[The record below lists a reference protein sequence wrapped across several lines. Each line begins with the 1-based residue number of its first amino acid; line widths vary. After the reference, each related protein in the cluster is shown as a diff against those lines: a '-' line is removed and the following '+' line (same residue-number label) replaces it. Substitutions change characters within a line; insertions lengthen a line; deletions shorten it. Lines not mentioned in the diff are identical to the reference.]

1 MRQDVSRLASMR
13 ICRVAI
19 LASSRLRNACPA
31 RCAGARDFK
40 MSGICWHVQ
49 IDGAFERVSFVT
61 SDLIPPFRGTRG
73 EIRGISRRPVDFE
86 ASPNDSGTWMMT
98 RGFLRLVP
106 SSLLDFKKNRDAR
119 WEPRMICQWSSSFAL
134 KLARLVS
141 PVSDSLALSP
151 SSAPLRFFLR
161 LLFCVRFLSPSRA
174 LPSHWSLRGPCS
186 QGRLLET
193 SSLASRLLSTF
204 SSPAAPP
211 PHLQLS
217 LFLFVTLSS
226 SPSSFLS
233 HLNLP
238 LSFAVVSPSPSLS
251 SSRSLFPL
259 LSFSLL
265 SLSLSRARAHLPA
278 SVRELSYTRYGASKF
293 RVSSK
298 SIVVWV
304 CRRGTEASA
313 GCISPVEIAGTL
325 QRGKCRLTSSRSTT
339 GLLALDLVVS
349 PVANLPNGFESRFT
363 SFFFLLLFFLYFFF
377 GDMTLKII
385 ILIFMRFHVFPRA
398 SQLISSWLIFY
409 DNHFYDK

>member
-13 ICRVAI
+13 VCRVAI

-31 RCAGARDFK
+31 RCVGARDFK
-40 MSGICWHVQ
+40 MSGIRWRVQ
-49 IDGAFERVSFVT
+49 IDGVLERVSFVT

-86 ASPNDSGTWMMT
+86 AGPDDSETWMMT
-98 RGFLRLVP
+98 REFLCLVL
-106 SSLLDFKKNRDAR
+106 SSLFDFEKNRDAR

-141 PVSDSLALSP
+141 PVSDSLAFPP
-151 SSAPLRFFLR
+151 SSLLPHRFFLR
-161 LLFCVRFLSPSRA
+161 LPFCVCFLSSPSRA
-174 LPSHWSLRGPCS
+174 LPPHWSLRGPCS
-186 QGRLLET
+186 QGRLLES

-204 SSPAAPP
+204 SSPPAPP

-217 LFLFVTLSS
+217 LFLLVALSS
-226 SPSSFLS
+226 PPSSFPS

-238 LSFAVVSPSPSLS
+238 LSFDAVVSPLPALSLS
-251 SSRSLFPL
+251 VPPPS
-259 LSFSLL
+259 
-265 SLSLSRARAHLPA
+265 SLSLSFVSPLPA

-339 GLLALDLVVS
+339 GLLASDLVVG
-349 PVANLPNGFESRFT
+349 PVANLPNGFESHFT
-363 SFFFLLLFFLYFFF
+363 SFFFLFLFFSSFFF
-377 GDMTLKII
+377 GGMTLEII
-385 ILIFMRFHVFPRA
+385 VLVFTILSRLSTDFIINFE
-398 SQLISSWLIFY
+398 LIDFLW
-409 DNHFYDK
+409 